1 MENQSEE
8 QSIRGIINRLQRIEG
23 QVRGVQKMV
32 QDGRDGG
39 EILTQISAVLGASRR
54 VARTITAYHMQKYV
68 CDGGV
73 TDPQAAAKL
82 QALIDAFTKL
92 D

>member
-1 MENQSEE
+1 MEDQSEE
-8 QSIRGIINRLQRIEG
+8 QSIRSIINRLQRIEG
-23 QVRGVQKMV
+23 QVRGLQKMV

-39 EILTQISAVLGASRR
+39 EILTQISAVLGATHR
-54 VARTITAYHMQKYV
+54 VAGAITSYHMQEYV
-68 CDGGV
+68 GDGSLA
-73 TDPQAAAKL
+73 DPETAAKL